1 MRRTLALAAIAA
13 LPLTAIACGGDDDD
27 TSSDGGNGASSETP
41 AGAVTVIAEDSLD
54 FDQDSYS
61 APAGE
66 VTFIYE
72 NGGSLPH
79 TLLIEGIDDFKLEV
93 GDTDEGAV
101 ELEAGDYTLY
111 CDVPGHQS
119 AGMEASLTVE

>member
-1 MRRTLALAAIAA
+1 MRRTLVLAAIAA

-27 TSSDGGNGASSETP
+27 TSSGDNGSGGGAPE
-41 AGAVTVIAEDSLD
+41 GAVTVIAEDSLD
-54 FDQDSYS
+54 FDQDSYTAS
-61 APAGE
+61 AGE

-79 TLLIEGIDDFKLEV
+79 TLLIEGVDDFKLEV
-93 GDTDEGAV
+93 GDTDEGSV
-101 ELEAGDYTLY
+101 ELEAGEYVLF

-119 AGMEASLTVE
+119 AGMEADLTVE